1 VISQINSAND
11 KSIYVIDAFEKETV
25 LGFAPCWMSNGEQ
38 IIYTG
43 PTGAEG
49 SNLIFG
55 LFVTDFEGT
64 YRVDIQIKGKE
75 SDCI

>member
-1 VISQINSAND
+1 
-11 KSIYVIDAFEKETV
+11 
-25 LGFAPCWMSNGEQ
+25 MSNGEQ

-49 SNLIFG
+49 SNLILG

-64 YRVDIQIKGKE
+64 YNVDIQIKGKE
-75 SDCI
+75 SDCM